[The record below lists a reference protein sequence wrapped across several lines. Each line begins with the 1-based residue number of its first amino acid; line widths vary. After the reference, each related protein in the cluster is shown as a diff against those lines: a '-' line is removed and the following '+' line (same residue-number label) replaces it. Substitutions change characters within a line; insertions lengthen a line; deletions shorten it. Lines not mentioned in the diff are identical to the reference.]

1 MNIQFNSLK
10 NLIDK
15 NYKYINI
22 IKKKYLLLL
31 KQLTQATD
39 ISDQLFITNVNT
51 IFISGLIYIAY
62 IDNPCDKDFEIIASG
77 TIFIEPKII
86 RGGRCV
92 GHIEDIVVLENYRGL
107 GLSKNILNE
116 IKNYG
121 YKNNCYKLILDCYDD
136 LCPVY
141 EKSGFKKVGNQMS
154 LYY

>member
-10 NLIDK
+10 NLIDQ

-31 KQLTQATD
+31 NQLTQTTD
-39 ISDQLFITNVNT
+39 ISDQLFINNINT
-51 IFISGLIYIAY
+51 IFLSGLIYIAY
-62 IDNPCDKDFEIIASG
+62 IGNPYDDDFEIIASG

-86 RGGRCV
+86 RGGRSV
-92 GHIEDIVVLENYRGL
+92 GHIEDIVVLSTYRGL
-107 GLSKNILNE
+107 GLSKTILKE

-121 YKNNCYKLILDCYDD
+121 SKKNCYKLILDCYDD

>member
-1 MNIQFNSLK
+1 MNIQFISLK

-31 KQLTQATD
+31 NQLTQATD
-39 ISDQLFITNVNT
+39 ISDQLFINNINT

-62 IDNPCDKDFEIIASG
+62 ICNPYDDDFEIIASG

-86 RGGRCV
+86 RGGRSV
-92 GHIEDIVVLENYRGL
+92 GHIEDIVVLSTYRGL

-121 YKNNCYKLILDCYDD
+121 YKNNCYKLILDCYDE

-141 EKSGFKKVGNQMS
+141 EKIGFEKVGNQMS